1 MARASTYTWLS
12 LDRFAQIMGAN
23 PLHFNGVFTNLQPIR
38 SGCDDM
44 WLQYDWQDAQHVS
57 RESLA
62 EAIQDAEQ
70 QIANFVG
77 YNLLPDWQIDERH
90 NTEPVGDPTLL
101 SSGLNIQ
108 GRYKTIRTDKAHVIS
123 GGQRTK
129 TAIQAGAAIVRSD
142 ADGDGYNELCT
153 ITVATTVTD
162 ANEIRV
168 YYPGENG
175 ADAWEIRPLNSV
187 VISGGN
193 ATITFK
199 IWQAVLPDLLEAL
212 DATGIDGDTAANFLT
227 TADVYRVWNNP
238 QTQVQ
243 FLWEP
248 FPACTCDTGTCEACQ
263 HGTQY
268 GCLIARDYRLG
279 RFAYSPATYADGA
292 FTNTWFSYNRDPDQM
307 RLWYFSGHQD
317 KSQARPWQQLDPY
330 WEKAI
335 AYFAVALLDREIC
348 ECEPFIV
355 FWQNWQR
362 DLSKNDATSFTKSFR
377 DLDNEFGS
385 WQGAIYAWRRANQEG
400 RRIPR

>member
-1 MARASTYTWLS
+1 MARASTYTWLP
-12 LDRFAQIMGAN
+12 LDRFFKIMGSN
-23 PLHFNGVFTNLQPIR
+23 PLHANGIFTDLQPIR
-38 SGCDDM
+38 SGCDDL

-62 EAIQDAEQ
+62 EAIKDAES

-77 YNLLPDWQIDERH
+77 YNLLPTWEIDERH
-90 NTEPVGDPTLL
+90 NTEVPGDPTLL

-108 GRYKTIRTDKAHVIS
+108 GRWKTIRTDKYHVIS

-129 TAIQAGAAIVRSD
+129 SVIEAGAAVVCSD
-142 ADGDGYNELCT
+142 NDGDGYNELCT
-153 ITVATTVTD
+153 VTVATTVTD
-162 ANEIRV
+162 DNEIRA
-168 YYPGENG
+168 YYPGESG
-175 ADAWEIRPLNSV
+175 TDAWEIRPLESV

-193 ATITFK
+193 AVITFK
-199 IWQAVLPDLLEAL
+199 IWQIAQPDLLESL
-212 DATGIDGDTAANFLT
+212 DATGINGDTAANFLST
-227 TADVYRVWNNP
+227 VDIYRVYNNP
-238 QTQVQ
+238 ETQVQ

-248 FPACTCDTGTCEACQ
+248 FPNCSCDNGTCETCQ

-279 RFAYSPATYADGA
+279 RFAYVPGTFADGA
-292 FTNTWFSYNRDPDQM
+292 FTQSDFSYWRDPDQL
-307 RLWYFSGHQD
+307 RLWYQSGWQD
-317 KSQARPWQQLDPY
+317 KSQDRPWQQLDPF

-348 ECEPFIV
+348 ECEPLIV

-362 DLSKNDATSFTKSFR
+362 DMSKNDAVSFTKSFR